1 VGKDSA
7 EQSLL
12 DSFTLPPLH
21 LLHVLLLEFFRPP
34 MNNANGTSIEKVI
47 ALMAR
52 LRAPGGCPWDREQT
66 PQSLK
71 PQMLEECY
79 EVMEAIDSGS
89 APHLVEELGDIL
101 LHIVFQA
108 QIAREAGD
116 FTFADIADT
125 LAEKLVR
132 RHPHVFGE
140 QKVAD
145 STETIALWNEL
156 KKAEKPERESVLDG
170 VPLALPALMRAEA
183 LQKKARHVGFD
194 WPDAHGALAKVRE
207 EIEEVVAEIESAPKT
222 GAKITPTPE
231 IAAEL
236 GDLLFALV
244 NVTRHLKLNAEEL
257 LTAANDKFARRF
269 RAVEAE
275 FKAAGKS
282 MKEASLE
289 ELDAVWNQVKSRE

>member
-1 VGKDSA
+1 
-7 EQSLL
+7 
-12 DSFTLPPLH
+12 
-21 LLHVLLLEFFRPP
+21 
-34 MNNANGTSIEKVI
+34 MNDTNGSSIEKVI
-47 ALMAR
+47 DLMAR
-52 LRAPGGCPWDREQT
+52 LRAPDGCPWDREQT
-66 PQSLK
+66 PASLK

-79 EVMEAIDSGS
+79 EVMEAIDGS
-89 APHLVEELGDIL
+89 SVPHLVEELGDLL

-116 FTFADIADT
+116 FTFADVADA

-140 QKVAD
+140 HKVSN

-156 KKAEKPERESVLDG
+156 KKAEKPERESALDG
-170 VPLALPALMRAEA
+170 VPRALPALLRAEA

-207 EIEEVVAEIESAPKT
+207 EIEEVVAEVEST
-222 GAKITPTPE
+222 GVASPEASSPEILSPEANAKLTATPE
-231 IAAEL
+231 MAAEL

-244 NVTRHLKLNAEEL
+244 NLTRHLKLNAEEL

-269 RAVEAE
+269 RAVEEE
-275 FKAAGKS
+275 FKASGKP
-282 MKEASLE
+282 MKGAPLE
-289 ELDAVWNQVKSRE
+289 ELDAAWDRVKAKENKIAIDQR

>member
-1 VGKDSA
+1 
-7 EQSLL
+7 
-12 DSFTLPPLH
+12 
-21 LLHVLLLEFFRPP
+21 
-34 MNNANGTSIEKVI
+34 MNDASGPSIEKVI
-47 ALMAR
+47 DLMAR

-66 PQSLK
+66 PVTLK

-79 EVMEAIDSGS
+79 EVLEAIDGGS
-89 APHLVEELGDIL
+89 APHLVEELGDVL

-116 FTFADIADT
+116 FTFADVADA

-140 QKVAD
+140 RKVAD

-156 KKAEKPERESVLDG
+156 KKAEKPERESALDG
-170 VPLALPALMRAEA
+170 VPRALPALLRAEA

-194 WPDAHGALAKVRE
+194 WPHAHGALAKVRE
-207 EIEEVVAEIESAPKT
+207 EIAEVTAEIESPDAPSPEA
-222 GAKITPTPE
+222 GAKITATPE

-244 NVTRHLKLNAEEL
+244 NLTRHLKLNAEEL

-275 FKAAGKS
+275 FKAAGKP
-282 MKEASLE
+282 MKGAPLE
-289 ELDAVWNQVKSRE
+289 ELDAAWERVKEIERAKGRRDFQL

>member
-1 VGKDSA
+1 
-7 EQSLL
+7 
-12 DSFTLPPLH
+12 
-21 LLHVLLLEFFRPP
+21 
-34 MNNANGTSIEKVI
+34 MNHASGPSIEKVI
-47 ALMAR
+47 DLMAR

-66 PQSLK
+66 PVTLK

-89 APHLVEELGDIL
+89 TPHLLEELGDIL

-116 FTFADIADT
+116 FTFADVADA

-140 QKVAD
+140 HKVAN

-156 KKAEKPERESVLDG
+156 KKAEKPERESALDG
-170 VPLALPALMRAEA
+170 VPRALPALLRAEA

-207 EIEEVVAEIESAPKT
+207 EIEEVVTEIESPGAPSPEA
-222 GAKITPTPE
+222 GAKLTATPE

-244 NVTRHLKLNAEEL
+244 NLTRHLKLNAEEL

-275 FKAAGKS
+275 FKAAGKP
-282 MKEASLE
+282 MKGAPLE
-289 ELDAVWNQVKSRE
+289 KLDAAWERVKAAERGL